1 MTISGRM
8 SVSQKQEG
16 TRSNSSRPFKR
27 AYEYFEEIKAEFVKI
42 NWTDGEEVLSYAK
55 VVVASTFVF
64 GMFIYLTDLVIHR
77 ALFGLESLF
86 KLIAG

>member
-8 SVSQKQEG
+8 SLSQKQEG
-16 TRSNSSRPFKR
+16 ARIPSRPIKR
-27 AYEYFEEIKAEFVKI
+27 AIEFFEEIKAEFLKI
-42 NWTDGEEVLSYAK
+42 NWTEGDEVFSYAK

-64 GMFIYLTDLVIHR
+64 GMVIYLTDLIVNR
-77 ALFGLESLF
+77 ALFGLDTLF